1 MKHGSAP
8 VPATKLHHFVVY
20 QNMRGEGKRMALGSL
35 LGPLGAIAAQST
47 VPVGD
52 GNNYMK
58 MSPEA
63 FEAMSGDDEYK
74 RAMYAEGE
82 QKDGV
87 SALIVFIESESEG
100 KRHFT
105 RSVVP
110 VKREKDDTKSPYQKA
125 VEAAIAYHLSI

>member
-1 MKHGSAP
+1 
-8 VPATKLHHFVVY
+8 
-20 QNMRGEGKRMALGSL
+20 
-35 LGPLGAIAAQST
+35 
-47 VPVGD
+47 
-52 GNNYMK
+52 MK

-74 RAMYAEGE
+74 RAMYAEDE

-100 KRHFT
+100 KRHLT

-110 VKREKDDTKSPYQKA
+110 VKREKNDTKSPYQKA